1 LLATVLSL
9 SPPAR
14 IDDRFRGIYE
24 REVEWYRGVPL
35 AGGGFS
41 AMFDG
46 PARAVQCASAIAL
59 ASGLRLRAGVHIGE
73 LDPAASNGTVV
84 TISRYLAQA
93 AAPGEVLVS
102 RTIVDL
108 VPGSGLTF
116 DERGSVR
123 PEGIDRD
130 IPVMALRRGP

>member
-1 LLATVLSL
+1 
-9 SPPAR
+9 
-14 IDDRFRGIYE
+14 
-24 REVEWYRGVPL
+24 
-35 AGGGFS
+35 
-41 AMFDG
+41 MFDG

-108 VPGSGLTF
+108 VPGSGLNF